1 MDKMWLGIAF
11 LVVVFLVV
19 FTTEKVLSY
28 VERNYQGRKYVVA
41 GIVLTAI
48 PVSIISWLIISF

>member
-28 VERNYQGRKYVVA
+28 VERNYQG
-41 GIVLTAI
+41 
-48 PVSIISWLIISF
+48 